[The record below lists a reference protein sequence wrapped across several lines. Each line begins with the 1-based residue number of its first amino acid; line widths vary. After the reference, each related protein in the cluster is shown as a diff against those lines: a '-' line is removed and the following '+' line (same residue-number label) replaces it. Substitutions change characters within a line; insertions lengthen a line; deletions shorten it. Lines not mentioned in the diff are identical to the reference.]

1 MENNIRKYILI
12 PEYRPLWAMRK
23 CFGPTHG
30 PLTKPCPTPLDI
42 IRELLLQTGR
52 EELTIMEV
60 VKEGDKFSE
69 PVRLTIDNYMLPY
82 EEIRGGKTVPV
93 TEVIVVDD
101 KPKVEVAPTF
111 VDKPVDPPTAEPE
124 PGEFD
129 DVEPSADD
137 VLTQSTGDTVADPEQ
152 DSATEESVDS
162 DSSDVPNETPTETIV
177 VEESTEEA
185 ATPAEAIAN
194 QIGTEGEEM
203 PEAAE
208 TVTGTVDPY
217 AGMTKSQRR
226 AARKAA
232 EAEAA
237 KNNQ

>member
-111 VDKPVDPPTAEPE
+111 VDKPIDPPTTEPE

-129 DVEPSADD
+129 DAAPSTDSEPAYSAGDSIVEPE
-137 VLTQSTGDTVADPEQ
+137 QGSTA
-152 DSATEESVDS
+152 DS
-162 DSSDVPNETPTETIV
+162 DDSVASDDETPTETII
-177 VEESTEEA
+177 VEDSTEEA

-194 QIGTEGEEM
+194 QISTDGEEM
-203 PEAAE
+203 PEATE
-208 TVTGTVDPY
+208 TVTSTVDPY